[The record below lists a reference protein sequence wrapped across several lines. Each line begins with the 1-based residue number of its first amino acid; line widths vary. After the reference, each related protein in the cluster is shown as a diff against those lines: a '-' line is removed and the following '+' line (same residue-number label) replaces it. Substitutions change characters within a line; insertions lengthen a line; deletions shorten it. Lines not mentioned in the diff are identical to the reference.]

1 MTGSFGTTRGAAVA
15 AALFALAAADLGAQN
30 LSGPGPDP
38 GWLKADSA
46 AQTAEFQLIAGLTDL
61 YSGLNFNGYRA
72 GGLTLTV
79 PQGWTVVLHFQNHD
93 PALFHS
99 VEVIPARGMPTGP
112 VTPSFAHA
120 ATRSLDIG
128 LPPGGKEDVRF
139 VAAKAGDYSLFCAVP
154 GHGAAGMW
162 IRFSVSVAAGRPTL
176 TAP

>member
-1 MTGSFGTTRGAAVA
+1 MTASFGTKRGAAAA
-15 AALFALAAADLGAQN
+15 AALLGLAAAGVAGQN
-30 LSGPGPDP
+30 PSGPGPDP
-38 GWLKADSA
+38 RWLKADSA

-61 YSGLNFNGYRA
+61 SSGLNFNGYRA

-99 VEVIPARGMPTGP
+99 VEVIPARDMPMGP
-112 VTPSFAHA
+112 VTPSFPHA
-120 ATRSLDIG
+120 ATHSLDIG
-128 LPPGGKEDVRF
+128 LPPGGKEDVQF
-139 VAAKAGDYSLFCAVP
+139 VAAKAGDYSVFCAVP

-162 IRFSVSVAAGRPTL
+162 IRFSVSVAADRPTL